1 MVMCHSIEPPD
12 NPFWNF
18 SLQFYSKEGVAD
30 ILLWFQEACEVDIN
44 LMLYCCWA
52 GVSQTPGLRATD
64 VTFLREIV
72 GRWQSEIIQPLRCLR
87 QTLKTDARGAPVSRV
102 AGVRAI
108 IQQAELEAERLQQDM
123 LHTNAPREVNETL
136 DESEGRQHTISNL
149 VLYLTQESEQLDTI
163 RMGKVT
169 ALVDALFDP
178 QNKNI
183 YANSS

>member
-1 MVMCHSIEPPD
+1 MNHSIEPPD

-18 SLQFYSKEGVAD
+18 SLQFYSKEGVAN
-30 ILLWFQEACEVDIN
+30 ILLWFQEECQVDIN

-52 GVSQTPGLRATD
+52 GVSHTPGLRATD
-64 VTFLREIV
+64 MTFLREIV
-72 GRWQSEIIQPLRCLR
+72 DRWQSEIIQPLRSLR

-102 AGVRAI
+102 AGFRANL
-108 IQQAELEAERLQQDM
+108 QKAELEAERLQQDI
-123 LHTNAPREVNETL
+123 LHTSAPREVNETL

-163 RMGKVT
+163 RMGQVI

-183 YANSS
+183 FVNNSCI